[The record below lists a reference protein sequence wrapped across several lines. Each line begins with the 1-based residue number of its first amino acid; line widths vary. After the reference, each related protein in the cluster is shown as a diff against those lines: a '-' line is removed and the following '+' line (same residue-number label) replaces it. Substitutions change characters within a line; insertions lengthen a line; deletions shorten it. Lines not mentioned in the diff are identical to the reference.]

1 MMRSARTLSQF
12 FLRCC
17 ALSVPFGLSSLS
29 HEGHEGT
36 RNSYLIIVK
45 LRELRDLRVFVKR
58 ERLAYADMKNALNV
72 WCRISALPCLA
83 LALCSLPAPAAAD
96 VRIGVFGL
104 FHPREIVVRSG
115 DGTGLSLHS
124 DRETC
129 ALRGREEAHL
139 VALRGSVRV
148 SCAGRA
154 FGAPTLYVDPLA
166 GGISG
171 VEISVP
177 GKIARKFRGHIEVT
191 SAAGELVPVVSM
203 DLETAVASVVA
214 AEQLEVTPLE
224 ALKAQAVATRSY
236 FVATHGR
243 HRGFDF
249 CDTTHCQFL
258 REPPAAGH
266 PAARAVRETAGLV
279 LAFRGAPLAAL
290 YSASCGGHTRSLAD
304 AGFAATDGYPYFAV
318 ECAYCV
324 RHAKEWERRLPLD
337 ADAER
342 LDAARSE
349 AARLAVGRSRGWSAV
364 PGNNF
369 DVAREAGSIVLHGR
383 GEGHGVGL
391 CQAGA
396 AALAREQHTSFA
408 DILGHYYPGTVLTS
422 GSR

>member
-1 MMRSARTLSQF
+1 VL
-12 FLRCC
+12 
-17 ALSVPFGLSSLS
+17 
-29 HEGHEGT
+29 
-36 RNSYLIIVK
+36 
-45 LRELRDLRVFVKR
+45 
-58 ERLAYADMKNALNV
+58 
-72 WCRISALPCLA
+72 
-83 LALCSLPAPAAAD
+83 LALCSPAAPAAAD

-104 FHPREIVVRSG
+104 FHPRELVLRSG
-115 DGTGLSLHS
+115 DGTGLSIRS

-129 ALRGREEAHL
+129 TLRGREQASL
-139 VALRGSVRV
+139 VALRGSVEV

-154 FGAPTLYVDPLA
+154 FGATTLYVNPLA
-166 GGISG
+166 GGISA
-171 VEISVP
+171 VEVSVP

-191 SAAGELVPVVSM
+191 SAAGELTPVVSM

-214 AEQLEVTPLE
+214 AEQLDVTPLE
-224 ALKAQAVATRSY
+224 ALKAQAVAARSY
-236 FVATHGR
+236 FVATQAR

-258 REPPAAGH
+258 REPPAASH
-266 PAARAVRETAGLV
+266 PASRAVRETAGLV

-304 AGFAATDGYPYFAV
+304 AGLPATDGYPYFAV

-342 LDAARSE
+342 LVSARSE

-396 AALAREQHTSFA
+396 AALAREHTSFA
-408 DILGHYYPGTVLTS
+408 DILGHYYPGTTLTS
-422 GSR
+422 AGR

>member
-1 MMRSARTLSQF
+1 
-12 FLRCC
+12 
-17 ALSVPFGLSSLS
+17 
-29 HEGHEGT
+29 
-36 RNSYLIIVK
+36 
-45 LRELRDLRVFVKR
+45 
-58 ERLAYADMKNALNV
+58 
-72 WCRISALPCLA
+72 
-83 LALCSLPAPAAAD
+83 
-96 VRIGVFGL
+96 VFGL
-104 FHPREIVVRSG
+104 FHPRELVVRSG
-115 DGTGLSLHS
+115 DGTGLSLRS

-129 ALRGREEAHL
+129 ALRGREEARL
-139 VALRGSVRV
+139 VALHRSVQV
-148 SCAGRA
+148 TCGGRA
-154 FGAPTLYVDPLA
+154 FSAAVLSVDVLA
-166 GGISG
+166 GGISA
-171 VEISVP
+171 VDISVP
-177 GKIARKFRGHIEVT
+177 GRIARKFRGHIEVT
-191 SAAGELVPVVSM
+191 SAGEELVPVVLM

-214 AEQLEVTPLE
+214 AEQVDGTPLE

-258 REPPAAGH
+258 REPPVAPH
-266 PAARAVRETAGLV
+266 PAARAARETDGLV

-304 AGFAATDGYPYFAV
+304 AGFAATSGYPYFAV

-349 AARLAVGRSRGWSAV
+349 AARVAVGRSRGWSAV

-369 DVAREAGSIVLHGR
+369 DAAREPGSLVLRGR

-396 AALAREQHTSFA
+396 AALAREQKTGFA
-408 DILGHYYPGTVLTS
+408 DILAHYYPGTTLTTA
-422 GSR
+422 GR